1 MSKMRR
7 IVIVTCETWPDLF
20 ASDQALRA
28 ALEARGVGV
37 VVKPWQ
43 AADFWS
49 VAETCE
55 AIVVRAAWDYPLDPV
70 RFEAWLS
77 QAEQSRVPV
86 LNSPALMRWNSDKRY
101 VFDLARAGV
110 RMPRTALVEDAR
122 DLEKAFAEV
131 GAETAIIK
139 PCHGASGRGI
149 EKVTRDTAA
158 AYVAQHGGAGRSFLL
173 QEMLP
178 EITAGELSFVFIEG
192 EFSHVVRKTPA
203 EGEFRVNS
211 AYGPARNEAVA
222 VDQRLVAQA
231 TDILSRLPLAP
242 VYARIDCVER
252 AGALI
257 CLEAEVIE
265 PSLFLHMHP
274 PGAERFAAAVVERID

>member
-1 MSKMRR
+1 MSKGRSV
-7 IVIVTCETWPDLF
+7 VIVTCDTWPELF
-20 ASDQALRA
+20 ASDQTLRA
-28 ALEARGVGV
+28 ALEVRGVGV

-55 AIVVRAAWDYPLDPV
+55 AIVVRAAWDYPLDPG

-77 QAEQSRVPV
+77 QSELSRAPV

-110 RMPRTALVEDAR
+110 RMPQTALVEGAG
-122 DLEKAFAEV
+122 DLDKAFAEV
-131 GAETAIIK
+131 CAKTAIIK
-139 PCHGASGRGI
+139 PCHGASGRGV
-149 EKVTRDTAA
+149 EKVTRDAAA
-158 AYVAQHGGAGRSFLL
+158 AYVDQYGGAGRSFLL
-173 QEMLP
+173 QEMLS
-178 EITAGELSFVFIEG
+178 EITAGELSFVFIDG

-203 EGEFRVNS
+203 AGEFRVNS
-211 AYGPARNEAVA
+211 AYGSARNEVVA
-222 VDQRLVAQA
+222 VDVRLVAQA
-231 TDILSRLPLAP
+231 ADILARLPLAP

-265 PSLFLHMHP
+265 PSLFLHLHP
-274 PGAERFAAAVVERID
+274 PAAERLAAAVVERID